1 MGWTNTEHGTLYLDN
16 DDFNIDPKSMLPV
29 EEQKEESVTH
39 DTSAQGN
46 TAASPSLVEI
56 KVGTRVF
63 SGLLKEFSVFE
74 DVLEGTTCI
83 KLKIGS

>member
-1 MGWTNTEHGTLYLDN
+1 MGWTNTKHGTLYLDN
-16 DDFNIDPKSMLPV
+16 DDFNIDPKSMLP
-29 EEQKEESVTH
+29 EEEESVTN
-39 DTSAQGN
+39 DVSAQGN
-46 TAASPSLVEI
+46 TTASPSLVEI